1 MVRNYGSLDALFY
14 SFFYWTYSQR
24 KLRIFTDTIY
34 IKKSY
39 NPLDQ
44 KFGDLASLILNV
56 GKAIYKG
63 LSLIGQK
70 RDETVAKI
78 QVKNG
83 VIK

>member
-1 MVRNYGSLDALFY
+1 
-14 SFFYWTYSQR
+14 
-24 KLRIFTDTIY
+24 
-34 IKKSY
+34 
-39 NPLDQ
+39 LDQ

-56 GKAIYKG
+56 GKTIYKG

-70 RDETVAKI
+70 RDETVVKI